1 MVGLKERCSSG
12 GANKV
17 GVSFQ
22 TTRWS
27 LIFEAACGRDEAARA
42 ALGDL
47 CTSYWAPVHDYVRRR
62 GVPDEEAR
70 DVTQAYFAA
79 LIDKQFLR
87 DLKPEAGRFRA
98 FLYVSVRNFLSHW
111 REATTAAKRGAGR
124 APVSLEWLTDGGAV
138 EPAGPDTVEGEFHR
152 RWART
157 VVDRTLAALERDFE
171 ASDPQQRFALLRPHL
186 LGDGPV
192 VAYAEIGA
200 RLDVTEGA
208 VKSMVRRLR
217 KRFGAL
223 LRAEVART
231 VDDPDQ
237 VDDEIRFLL
246 RVLSEP

>member
-1 MVGLKERCSSG
+1 
-12 GANKV
+12 
-17 GVSFQ
+17 VSFQ

-27 LIFEAACGRDEAARA
+27 LVLEAASGRDETARA

-47 CTSYWAPVHDYVRRR
+47 CAAYWAPVHDYIRRR
-62 GVPDEEAR
+62 GVSGDEAR
-70 DVTQAYFAA
+70 DITQAYFAA

-87 DLKPEAGRFRA
+87 DLRPEAGRFRA
-98 FLYVSVRNFLSHW
+98 FLFVSVRNFLSHW
-111 REATTAAKRGAGR
+111 REAARAAKRGAGR
-124 APVSLEWLTDGGAV
+124 APISLEWLKDSGSA
-138 EPAGPDTVEGEFHR
+138 EPAGLDSVEREFHR

-157 VVDRTLAALERDFE
+157 VVARTLAALEREFE

-186 LGDGPV
+186 LGDGPA
-192 VAYAEIGA
+192 VAYGEIAA
-200 RLDVTEGA
+200 RLEVSEGA

-217 KRFGAL
+217 KRFGML

-246 RVLSEP
+246 RALFEH

>member
-1 MVGLKERCSSG
+1 M
-12 GANKV
+12 GA
-17 GVSFQ
+17 SFQ

-27 LIFEAACGRDEAARA
+27 LILEAASGRDEAART

-47 CTSYWAPVHDYVRRR
+47 CAAYWAPVHDYVRRR
-62 GVPDEEAR
+62 GVPEDESL

-79 LIDKQFLR
+79 LIDKKFLR
-87 DLKPEAGRFRA
+87 DLRPEAGRFRA

-111 REATTAAKRGAGR
+111 REAARAAKRGAGR
-124 APVSLEWLTDGGAV
+124 ALVSLEWLTESGAV
-138 EPAGPDTVEGEFHR
+138 EPAGPDSVEREFHR

-171 ASDPQQRFALLRPHL
+171 AHDPQQRFALLRPHL
-186 LGDGPV
+186 LGDGPAV
-192 VAYAEIGA
+192 TYAEIAA

-217 KRFGAL
+217 KRFGVL

-231 VDDPDQ
+231 VDDPEQ

-246 RVLSEP
+246 LALSEP